1 MFGLLWTIREFFGR
15 CPICGG
21 ELNRTSHDCIEG
33 DNYVC
38 LRCGHKWHD

>member
-1 MFGLLWTIREFFGR
+1 MGFLWRLREFLGR

-21 ELNRTSHDCIEG
+21 DLQMISHDCIEG

-38 LRCGHKWHD
+38 TKCGHKWHD